1 MNPKSLTTRWQDLP
15 EPLIRQLQAEKL
27 RHYLRQVVLPFS
39 AHYRE
44 LFQQHG
50 LAADSIRSLD
60 DLQRLP
66 FSSKTDLLNT
76 PEHPQRVRDFLLI
89 PDQNVLAHRPTT
101 ILRALCQGREQV
113 RNGFEAE
120 FRPVFMTST
129 TGRAAD
135 PIPFLF
141 TQHDLNNLALAG
153 KRLFEVCGARRE
165 MRLANLFPYAPRS
178 EEHTSELQS
187 PVHLVC
193 RLLLEK

>member
-15 EPLIRQLQAEKL
+15 EPVIRQLQAEKL

-44 LFQQHG
+44 LFRQHG

-101 ILRALCQGREQV
+101 ILRALCQGRERV

-120 FRPVFMTST
+120 FRPIFMTST
-129 TGRAAD
+129 TGRSAD

-165 MRLANLFPYAPRS
+165 MRLANLFPYAP
-178 EEHTSELQS
+178 
-187 PVHLVC
+187 HLAFWQTQDAARKEIGRAHV
-193 RLLLEK
+193 